1 MYHFTQC
8 SEDSHIWVRS
18 SEFLSQYIIF
28 KVLRNVGGISGAL
41 LKGWLMVRHL
51 GNAVPEAL
59 ALLDGEEGVAVV
71 GVALLE
77 AGIVDVLQECRQRVA
92 SLSSHIVLGQ
102 RILLEQLNTSLDL
115 LLWNELLNW
124 HGWSSASIAALIEVL
139 IAL

>member
-1 MYHFTQC
+1 
-8 SEDSHIWVRS
+8 
-18 SEFLSQYIIF
+18 
-28 KVLRNVGGISGAL
+28 
-41 LKGWLMVRHL
+41 MVRHL

-77 AGIVDVLQECRQRVA
+77 AGIVDVLQEGCQRVA

-115 LLWNELLNW
+115 LLRNELLDW
-124 HGWSSASIAALIEVL
+124 HGWSSTSLAALVEVL
-139 IAL
+139 IALQLLVLSWLCLVINVHFFDISFFLFI